1 MTSEIS
7 EGEEAYLKRALEA
20 FEENPSQIV
29 KTSDLAAR
37 LNVSSASVTE
47 MIKKLAA
54 RNLVTHVPY
63 KGSRLTSEGFLHAN
77 QVKRRQMLI
86 EILLSEV
93 VGLEGDL
100 SGVASKMEFAL
111 EKPHELAL
119 DRMLGYPDQCRDG
132 RKIPTLGREIGD
144 STPTRSISEMKD
156 GQDGTIIGIRINKEN
171 SAIMKKIGVSIGTTV
186 RRCKDGFIIDGNEYR
201 VSESA
206 LDSIFV
212 EAGGPI
218 DGG

>member
-1 MTSEIS
+1 MTSDIS

-86 EILLSEV
+86 EILLSDV
-93 VGLEGDL
+93 VGLEGNL
-100 SGVASKMEFAL
+100 SEVASKMEFAL
-111 EKPHELAL
+111 EKSHESTL
-119 DRMLGYPDQCRDG
+119 DRMLGYPVECRDG
-132 RKIPTLGREIGD
+132 RKIPSLGREID
-144 STPTRSISEMKD
+144 DPTPACSISEMKD
-156 GQDGTIIGIRINKEN
+156 GQTGIVTAIRISKEN
-171 SAIMKKIGVSIGTTV
+171 STLMMKIDVSIGTTV
-186 RRCKDGFIIDGNEYR
+186 ERANDGFIVDGVKYR
-201 VSESA
+201 VSESI
-206 LDSIFV
+206 LGSIMV
-212 EAGGPI
+212 NTEGQ
-218 DGG
+218 

>member
-100 SGVASKMEFAL
+100 SEVASKMKYAL
-111 EKPHELAL
+111 EKSHETAL
-119 DRMLGYPDQCRDG
+119 DRMLGYPVECRDG
-132 RKIPTLGREIGD
+132 RKIPSLGREIAD
-144 STPTRSISEMKD
+144 QTPACSISEMTD
-156 GQDGTIIGIRINKEN
+156 GQAGTVTAIRISKEN
-171 SAIMKKIGVSIGTTV
+171 STLMMKIDVSIGTTV
-186 RRCKDGFIIDGNEYR
+186 ERSEDGFIVDGMEYR
-201 VSESA
+201 VSESI
-206 LDSIFV
+206 LDSILV
-212 EAGGPI
+212 DTGGQ
-218 DGG
+218 

>member
-1 MTSEIS
+1 MTSDIS

-86 EILLSEV
+86 EILLSDV
-93 VGLEGDL
+93 VGLEGNL
-100 SGVASKMEFAL
+100 SEVASKMEFAL
-111 EKPHELAL
+111 EKSHESTL
-119 DRMLGYPDQCRDG
+119 DRMLGYPVECRDG
-132 RKIPTLGREIGD
+132 RKIPSLGREID
-144 STPTRSISEMKD
+144 DPTPACSISEMKD
-156 GQDGTIIGIRINKEN
+156 GQTGIVTAIRISKEN
-171 SAIMKKIGVSIGTTV
+171 STLMMKIDVSIGTTV
-186 RRCKDGFIIDGNEYR
+186 ERANDGFIVDGVKYR
-201 VSESA
+201 LSESI
-206 LDSIFV
+206 LDSIMV
-212 EAGGPI
+212 NTEGQ
-218 DGG
+218 

>member
-1 MTSEIS
+1 MTNEIS

-93 VGLEGDL
+93 VGLEGNL
-100 SGVASKMEFAL
+100 SDVASKMEFAL
-111 EKPHELAL
+111 EKSHELAL
-119 DRMLGYPDQCRDG
+119 DRMLGYPDQCHDG

-144 STPTRSISEMKD
+144 PTPACSISEMAD
-156 GQDGTIIGIRINKEN
+156 GQAGTVTAIRISKEN
-171 SAIMKKIGVSIGTTV
+171 SATMLKIDVRIGTMIQ
-186 RRCKDGFIIDGNEYR
+186 RSKDGFIVEGMEYQA
-201 VSESA
+201 SESI

-212 EAGGPI
+212 DTGGQ
-218 DGG
+218 

>member
-1 MTSEIS
+1 MTNEIS
-7 EGEEAYLKRALEA
+7 QGVEAYLKRALEA

-77 QVKRRQMLI
+77 HVKRRQMLI

-93 VGLEGDL
+93 VGLDGDL
-100 SGVASKMEFAL
+100 TDVASKMESAL
-111 EKPHELAL
+111 ERSHEMAL
-119 DRMLGYPDQCRDG
+119 DRMLGYPEQSRDG
-132 RKIPTLGREIGD
+132 RKIPALGREIGD
-144 STPTRSISEMKD
+144 STPTCTISEMEN
-156 GQDGTIIGIRINKEN
+156 GQKGTIIAIRISKEN
-171 SAIMKKIGVSIGTTV
+171 SAIMLKINVRIGTLV
-186 RRCKDGFIIDGNEYR
+186 QRSKDGFIVDGTEYQ
-201 VSESA
+201 VSEST

-212 EAGGPI
+212 DTGGQ
-218 DGG
+218 

>member
-1 MTSEIS
+1 MTSDIS

-86 EILLSEV
+86 EILLSDV
-93 VGLEGDL
+93 VGLEGNL
-100 SGVASKMEFAL
+100 SEVASKMEFAL
-111 EKPHELAL
+111 EKSHESTL
-119 DRMLGYPDQCRDG
+119 DRMLGYPVECRDG
-132 RKIPTLGREIGD
+132 RKIPSLGREID
-144 STPTRSISEMKD
+144 DPTPACSISEMKD
-156 GQDGTIIGIRINKEN
+156 GQTGIVTAIRISKEN
-171 SAIMKKIGVSIGTTV
+171 STLMMNIDVSIGTTV
-186 RRCKDGFIIDGNEYR
+186 ERADDGFMVDGVKYL
-201 VSESA
+201 VS
-206 LDSIFV
+206 DSILGSIMV
-212 EAGGPI
+212 NTEGQ
-218 DGG
+218 

>member
-1 MTSEIS
+1 MTSDIS

-86 EILLSEV
+86 EILLSDV
-93 VGLEGDL
+93 VGLEGNL
-100 SGVASKMEFAL
+100 SEVASKMEFAL
-111 EKPHELAL
+111 EKSHESTL
-119 DRMLGYPDQCRDG
+119 DRMLGYPVECRDG
-132 RKIPTLGREIGD
+132 RKIPSLGREID
-144 STPTRSISEMKD
+144 DPTPACSISEMKD
-156 GQDGTIIGIRINKEN
+156 GQTGIVTAIRISKEN
-171 SAIMKKIGVSIGTTV
+171 STLMMNIDVSIGTTV
-186 RRCKDGFIIDGNEYR
+186 ERADDGFMVDGVKYL
-201 VSESA
+201 VS
-206 LDSIFV
+206 DSILGSIMV
-212 EAGGPI
+212 NTEAQ
-218 DGG
+218 

>member
-1 MTSEIS
+1 MTNEIS

-93 VGLEGDL
+93 VGIEGDL
-100 SGVASKMEFAL
+100 SDVASKMEFAL
-111 EKPHELAL
+111 EKSHELAL

-132 RKIPTLGREIGD
+132 RKIPALGREIGD
-144 STPTRSISEMKD
+144 PTPACSISEMAD
-156 GQDGTIIGIRINKEN
+156 GQAGTVTAIRISKEN
-171 SAIMKKIGVSIGTTV
+171 SATMLKIDVRTGTMV
-186 RRCKDGFIIDGNEYR
+186 QRCKDGFIVEGMEYQ
-201 VSESA
+201 VSESI

-212 EAGGPI
+212 DIGGQ
-218 DGG
+218 

>member
-1 MTSEIS
+1 MTNEIS

-93 VGLEGDL
+93 VGLDGDL
-100 SGVASKMEFAL
+100 SDVASKMEFAL
-111 EKPHELAL
+111 EKSHELAL

-144 STPTRSISEMKD
+144 PTPACSISEMAD
-156 GQDGTIIGIRINKEN
+156 GQAGTVTAIRISKEN
-171 SAIMKKIGVSIGTTV
+171 SAIMLKIDVRIGTMV
-186 RRCKDGFIIDGNEYR
+186 QRSKGGFIVEGMEYQA
-201 VSESA
+201 SESI

-212 EAGGPI
+212 DTGGQ
-218 DGG
+218 

>member
-1 MTSEIS
+1 MTNEIS

-93 VGLEGDL
+93 VGLDGDL
-100 SGVASKMEFAL
+100 SDVASKMEFAL
-111 EKPHELAL
+111 EKSHELAL

-144 STPTRSISEMKD
+144 PTPACSISEMAD
-156 GQDGTIIGIRINKEN
+156 GQAGTVTAIRISKEN
-171 SAIMKKIGVSIGTTV
+171 SAIMLKIDIRIGTMV
-186 RRCKDGFIIDGNEYR
+186 QRSKDGFIVEGMEYQ
-201 VSESA
+201 VSESI

-212 EAGGPI
+212 DIGGQ
-218 DGG
+218 

>member
-1 MTSEIS
+1 MTSDIS

-86 EILLSEV
+86 EILLSDV
-93 VGLEGDL
+93 VGLEGNL
-100 SGVASKMEFAL
+100 SEVASKMEFAL
-111 EKPHELAL
+111 EKSHESTL
-119 DRMLGYPDQCRDG
+119 DRMLGYPVECRDG
-132 RKIPTLGREIGD
+132 RKIPSLGREID
-144 STPTRSISEMKD
+144 DPTPACSISEMKD
-156 GQDGTIIGIRINKEN
+156 GQTGIVTAIRISKEN
-171 SAIMKKIGVSIGTTV
+171 STLMMNIDVSIGTTV
-186 RRCKDGFIIDGNEYR
+186 KRADDGFIVDGVKYR
-201 VSESA
+201 LSESI
-206 LDSIFV
+206 LDSIMV
-212 EAGGPI
+212 NTEGQ
-218 DGG
+218 

>member
-1 MTSEIS
+1 MTNEIS

-86 EILLSEV
+86 EILLSEI
-93 VGLEGDL
+93 VGLKGDL
-100 SGVASKMEFAL
+100 SDVASKMEFAL
-111 EKPHELAL
+111 EKSHELAL

-132 RKIPTLGREIGD
+132 RKIPSLGREIGD
-144 STPTRSISEMKD
+144 PTPVCSISELVD
-156 GQDGTIIGIRINKEN
+156 GQAGTVKAIRISKEN
-171 SAIMKKIGVSIGTTV
+171 SAIMLKIDVRIGTMV
-186 RRCKDGFIIDGNEYR
+186 QRSKEGFIVDGMEYQ
-201 VSESA
+201 VSEST

-212 EAGGPI
+212 DIGGQ
-218 DGG
+218 

>member
-1 MTSEIS
+1 MTNEIS
-7 EGEEAYLKRALEA
+7 EGEEAYLRRALEA
-20 FEENPSQIV
+20 FEDNPSQIV

-93 VGLEGDL
+93 VGLDGDL
-100 SGVASKMEFAL
+100 SDVASKMEFAL
-111 EKPHELAL
+111 EKSHESAL

-144 STPTRSISEMKD
+144 PTPACSISEMAD
-156 GQDGTIIGIRINKEN
+156 GQAGTVTAIRISKEN
-171 SAIMKKIGVSIGTTV
+171 SAIMLKIDVRIGTMV
-186 RRCKDGFIIDGNEYR
+186 QRSKGGFIVEGMEYQA
-201 VSESA
+201 SESI

-212 EAGGPI
+212 DTGGQ
-218 DGG
+218 

>member
-1 MTSEIS
+1 MTSDIS

-86 EILLSEV
+86 EILLSDV
-93 VGLEGDL
+93 VGLEGNL
-100 SGVASKMEFAL
+100 SEVASKMEFAL
-111 EKPHELAL
+111 EKSHESTL
-119 DRMLGYPDQCRDG
+119 DRMLGYPVECRDG
-132 RKIPTLGREIGD
+132 RKIPSLGREID
-144 STPTRSISEMKD
+144 DPTPACSISEMKD
-156 GQDGTIIGIRINKEN
+156 GQTGIVTAIRISKEN
-171 SAIMKKIGVSIGTTV
+171 STLMMNIDVSIGTTV
-186 RRCKDGFIIDGNEYR
+186 KRADDGFIVDGVKYL
-201 VSESA
+201 VS
-206 LDSIFV
+206 DSILGSIMV
-212 EAGGPI
+212 NTEGQ
-218 DGG
+218 